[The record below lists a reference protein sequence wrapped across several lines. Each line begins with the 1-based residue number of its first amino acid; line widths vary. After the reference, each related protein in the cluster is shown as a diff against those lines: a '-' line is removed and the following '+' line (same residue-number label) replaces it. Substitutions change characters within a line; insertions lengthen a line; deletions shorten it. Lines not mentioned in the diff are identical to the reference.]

1 MSIFNSKQPKIDT
14 NKFSKWLKENY
25 TIFKN
30 KELKFVD
37 LNSERDKNFLVEIDG
52 SNKFVVKISNPAE
65 KKSFLNFFCEN
76 FFFTTNKYLLVIFF
90 HVDKNIFRPDFLKP
104 SRLRL

>member
-37 LNSERDKNFLVEIDG
+37 LHSERDKNFLIEIDEL
-52 SNKFVVKISNPAE
+52 NISQFTNSSE
-65 KKSFLNFFCEN
+65 LLSDILISFIL
-76 FFFTTNKYLLVIFF
+76 FFF
-90 HVDKNIFRPDFLKP
+90 DFLPFIIILKIQY
-104 SRLRL
+104 